1 MSNFFLG
8 NLGAVALERYVKV
21 MMEENDS
28 NEAYN
33 GIVFT
38 NGLKH
43 VDTAEELAVLAGEN
57 LIFEKLQKQTLNSMF
72 SSSSKWKMLWI
83 HSKVGDY
90 TFSFCLKFRYSEKAS
105 KNFPTSTWDLTL
117 PSYVKMKEDGPN
129 FCGFLRISEL
139 Y

>member
-8 NLGAVALERYVKV
+8 NLGAVVLERYVKV
-21 MMEENDS
+21 MIEESDS

-43 VDTAEELAVLAGEN
+43 VDTAEELAVLAGAN

-90 TFSFCLKFRYSEKAS
+90 TFSF
-105 KNFPTSTWDLTL
+105 
-117 PSYVKMKEDGPN
+117 
-129 FCGFLRISEL
+129 
-139 Y
+139 